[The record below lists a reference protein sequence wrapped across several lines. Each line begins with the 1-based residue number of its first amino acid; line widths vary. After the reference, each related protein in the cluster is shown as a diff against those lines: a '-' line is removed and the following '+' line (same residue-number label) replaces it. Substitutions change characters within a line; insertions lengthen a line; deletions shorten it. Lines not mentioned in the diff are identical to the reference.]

1 MRTKRVVMLA
11 CPALLSALA
20 FGAASPASAAP
31 SHAKTTTVAS
41 ASAVVPDPDM
51 NIAKPPKKRAKG
63 KAQFNRGYNSGY
75 MEGRSDCRN
84 KKPFNL
90 TMSGGGAYGKGFR
103 HGYTTGFHS
112 CTPPA

>member
-31 SHAKTTTVAS
+31 SPAKTTVTS

-51 NIAKPPKKRAKG
+51 SIAKPPKKRAA
-63 KAQFNRGYNSGY
+63 KAQYRRGYNSGY
-75 MEGRSDCRN
+75 MEGRSDCKL
-84 KKPFNL
+84 KKPYNI